1 MAMRLGKQMGITAL
15 LSCALPCTV
24 NSQGLGPAAADV
36 VVECFKDGKPAHDCT
51 VSCGTELKL
60 LGEGP
65 TWTNV
70 SRLEIFHK
78 GATGRTDQR
87 VFMFLEY
94 RMRPD
99 DPPKVIAGD
108 LAPNVSCGWESVL
121 MAGDKRDIKLEMR
134 ITSFR
139 FN

>member
-1 MAMRLGKQMGITAL
+1 MCLARQISIAAVVC
-15 LSCALPCTV
+15 CALPCVV
-24 NSQGLGPAAADV
+24 NAQGLGPGQADV
-36 VVECFKDGKPAHDCT
+36 VVECFKDGTPAHDCA

-94 RMRPD
+94 QIPD
-99 DPPKVIAGD
+99 NPPKSIAGYV
-108 LAPNVSCGWESVL
+108 APNVSCGWDSVL
-121 MAGDKRDIKLEMR
+121 MIGEKRDVKLEMR
-134 ITSFR
+134 VTKFR
-139 FN
+139 FNE

>member
-1 MAMRLGKQMGITAL
+1 MRLAKQMGIAAL
-15 LSCALPCTV
+15 LSCALPCAV
-24 NSQGLGPAAADV
+24 NSQGMGPGQADV
-36 VVECFKDGKPAHDCT
+36 VVECFKDGQPAHDCA

-70 SRLEIFHK
+70 SRLEIFQK

-94 RMRPD
+94 RMSPD
-99 DPPKVIAGD
+99 EPPKIITGYV
-108 LAPNVSCGWESVL
+108 APNVSCGWDSVL
-121 MAGDKRDIKLEMR
+121 MVGEKRDMKLEMR
-134 ITSFR
+134 ITKFR
-139 FN
+139 FNE